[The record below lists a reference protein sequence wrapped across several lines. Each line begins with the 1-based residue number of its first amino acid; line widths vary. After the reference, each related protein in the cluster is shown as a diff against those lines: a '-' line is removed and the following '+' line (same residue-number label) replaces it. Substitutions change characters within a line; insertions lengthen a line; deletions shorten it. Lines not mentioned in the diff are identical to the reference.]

1 MPSPSPSDSAM
12 TGRYP
17 RQRCRAQFPASG
29 PGCLQ
34 TAPPT
39 RCATSGTPPRSAQ
52 QRLRPVLPNSGKRQP
67 LPRRAAPG
75 RTRRQGPGPR
85 PQVAGIG
92 WAHAES
98 GGGNPGAIAR
108 GGSANGAPWRGAPAD
123 ERGRRPTE
131 TEAVQVL
138 GSFEL
143 ASCAHH
149 RAGGGLLDRNPSLS
163 DRVLGA

>member
-1 MPSPSPSDSAM
+1 MLSGSVSGVGSGVLADCPADSMCDIRHPATVSTTATAASIAEQREAAASAETCCAGSDAKARTGAAA
-12 TGRYP
+12 TGR
-17 RQRCRAQFPASG
+17 RHRVGSRG
-29 PGCLQ
+29 
-34 TAPPT
+34 
-39 RCATSGTPPRSAQ
+39 
-52 QRLRPVLPNSGKRQP
+52 
-67 LPRRAAPG
+67 
-75 RTRRQGPGPR
+75 
-85 PQVAGIG
+85 
-92 WAHAES
+92 S

-149 RAGGGLLDRNPSLS
+149 RAGGGLLDRNSSLS